1 MKQIKARKYGIRLED
16 PTEAGWGRKWDQN
29 TIMQANGD
37 YRVVTVKVQGW
48 L

>member
-16 PTEAGWGRKWDQN
+16 STEAGWGRKWKRKDN
-29 TIMQANGD
+29 LCADGD

>member
-1 MKQIKARKYGIRLED
+1 MKQIKARKYGIRFED
-16 PTEAGWGRKWDQN
+16 STEAGWGRKWKRN

-37 YRVVTVKVQGW
+37 YRVVTVKGQGW